1 MAEKKRAPR
10 GRQKRNDPWI
20 LVRFLVSLSRNP
32 RLRERFLKEPDSTM
46 AKAGLNK
53 KQRAIV
59 QSGDPKKIRR
69 YLGSVW
75 SPSPFIVKIMKVIKN
90 IMIIHLRET

>member
-1 MAEKKRAPR
+1 MAEKKQVPG
-10 GRQKRNDPWI
+10 GRQKRNDPWT

-32 RLRERFLKEPDSTM
+32 RLRERFLKDPDGTM

-53 KQRAIV
+53 KQRV
-59 QSGDPKKIRR
+59 VVESGDPKKIRK

-75 SPSPFIVKIMKVIKN
+75 SPSPFIVKIIKVIKN
-90 IMIIHLRET
+90 IIIIHD

>member
-1 MAEKKRAPR
+1 MAEKKQAPR
-10 GRQKRNDPWI
+10 VRQKRNDPWT

-32 RLRERFLKEPDSTM
+32 RLRERFLKDPDGTM

-53 KQRAIV
+53 KQSVIV
-59 QSGDPKKIRR
+59 QSGDPKKIRS

-75 SPSPFIVKIMKVIKN
+75 APSPFIIKIIKVIKN
-90 IMIIHLRET
+90 IMIIHN